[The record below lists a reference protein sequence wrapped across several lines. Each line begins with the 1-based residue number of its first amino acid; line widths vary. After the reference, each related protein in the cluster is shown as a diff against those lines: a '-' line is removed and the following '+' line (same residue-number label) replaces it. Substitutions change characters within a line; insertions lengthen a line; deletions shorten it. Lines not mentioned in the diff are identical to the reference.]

1 MNVLKYRRFIL
12 ITFLVVIVA
21 AFLSLAAIWNSLL
34 HASDVRNEG
43 WIIVFIFIH
52 LLASGILFYFSFKLS
67 DEEAL
72 QNYIN
77 QIVNTEKE
85 KILNKF
91 KEKEKQA
98 YEETLKEADISDQI
112 KQILTGLQSVKTI
125 DSFANKFLINL
136 SKQIE
141 IVRGVIFIR
150 EKGKKNLFTCQGEYA
165 LTGNKP
171 PSFKT
176 GEGLTGQVA
185 KSQKISTIEE
195 IPENYFKAESGLGAS
210 LPRHLIIFPVV
221 YNNETLAVVELAAF
235 KKTTPAQLKILN
247 TLTTELGERLNK
259 FVSE

>member
-12 ITFLVVIVA
+12 ITFLVVIIA
-21 AFLSLAAIWNSLL
+21 AFLSLTAIWNSLL
-34 HASDVRNEG
+34 HTDDVRNEG
-43 WIIVFIFIH
+43 WIIVFISIH

-67 DEEAL
+67 DEDAL
-72 QNYIN
+72 QTNIN
-77 QIVNTEKE
+77 QIVNAEKE
-85 KILNKF
+85 KILNKL

-98 YEETLKEADISDQI
+98 HEETMKEADISEKI
-112 KQILTGLQSVKTI
+112 KQIMTGLQSVKTI

-141 IVRGVIFIR
+141 IVRGVFFLR
-150 EKGKKNLFTCQGEYA
+150 EKGKNSFTCQGEYA

-171 PSFKT
+171 PSFKM

-221 YNNETLAVVELAAF
+221 YNNETLAVIEIAAF